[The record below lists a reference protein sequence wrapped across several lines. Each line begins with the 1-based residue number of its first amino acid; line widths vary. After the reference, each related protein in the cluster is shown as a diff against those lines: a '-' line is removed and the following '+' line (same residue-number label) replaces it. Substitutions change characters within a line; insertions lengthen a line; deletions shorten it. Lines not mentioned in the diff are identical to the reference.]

1 MLCAEDILSLL
12 GVDLVVIY
20 ALHRSVSL
28 RSLPFSVRRDLSSPS
43 SLLPH
48 WAHILVTRNTDTPS
62 EDIVDAGE
70 ELRYA
75 VRSLGQITGAV
86 DVEEVLGEIF
96 AGFCIGK

>member
-1 MLCAEDILSLL
+1 M
-12 GVDLVVIY
+12 
-20 ALHRSVSL
+20 
-28 RSLPFSVRRDLSSPS
+28 
-43 SLLPH
+43 
-48 WAHILVTRNTDTPS
+48 LVTPNTDTPS